1 MGSEVEQAFGLHR
14 GRKRLLHRAAVLLTA
29 IAGLPAAAQQFGL
42 PAMLQGVGIEQK
54 LNSQLP
60 LEATFRD
67 ETGAPVRLGNY
78 FRGRPV
84 IVNLVYYQCPMLC
97 NLILNGM
104 VQSLRRID
112 LQPGKDFDIVTISF
126 DPSETPQMAAAKRQ
140 TYLASYNRPG
150 AAAAWHFLTG
160 AEEQIHKVTEAAG
173 FHYQWDNKQKTWA
186 HASAIFIAT
195 PDGKLSRYIY
205 GVYFPDR
212 DVRLSLVEA
221 SADKIGTLN
230 DQVLL
235 FCYHY
240 DPKNGKYSLMVI
252 NIIRAFCAATVLIVG
267 SFLLVMFR
275 RDRRPVKHA

>member
-1 MGSEVEQAFGLHR
+1 MASEVEQAFGLHCR
-14 GRKRLLHRAAVLLTA
+14 RKRLLHGAAVLLTA
-29 IAGLPAAAQQFGL
+29 FSALPAAAQQFGL

-54 LNSQLP
+54 LNAQLP

-112 LQPGKDFDIVTISF
+112 LQPGRDFDIVTISF

-160 AEEQIHKVTEAAG
+160 TEEQIHKVTEAAG

-205 GVYFPDR
+205 GVYYPDR

-240 DPKNGKYSLMVI
+240 DPKNGKYSFMVI
-252 NIIRAFCAATVLIVG
+252 NIVRAFCAATALILG

-275 RDRRPVKHA
+275 RERRPASHA

>member
-1 MGSEVEQAFGLHR
+1 MVA
-14 GRKRLLHRAAVLLTA
+14 TA
-29 IAGLPAAAQQFGL
+29 LPVAAQQYGV

-67 ETGAPVRLGNY
+67 ETGATVRLGSY

-97 NLILNGM
+97 NLILTGM
-104 VQSLRRID
+104 VKTLSAIS

-126 DPSETPQMAAAKRQ
+126 DPSETPKLAAAKRDS
-140 TYLASYNRPG
+140 YLAQYNRPG
-150 AAAAWHFLTG
+150 AADAWHFLTG
-160 AEEQIHKVTEAAG
+160 DEAQIHKVTEAVG
-173 FHYQWDNKQKTWA
+173 FHYRWDDRQKAWA
-186 HASAIFIAT
+186 HASGIFIAT
-195 PDGKLSRYIY
+195 PEGKLSRYIY
-205 GVYFPDR
+205 GVYYPRR

-221 SADKIGTLN
+221 SASKIGTLN

-240 DPKNGKYSLMVI
+240 DPRNGKYGLVI
-252 NIIRAFCAATVLIVG
+252 MNIIRFFCTATVVCLGTFLI
-267 SFLLVMFR
+267 LMMR
-275 RDRRPVKHA
+275 RERRNKPRWRPLPHA